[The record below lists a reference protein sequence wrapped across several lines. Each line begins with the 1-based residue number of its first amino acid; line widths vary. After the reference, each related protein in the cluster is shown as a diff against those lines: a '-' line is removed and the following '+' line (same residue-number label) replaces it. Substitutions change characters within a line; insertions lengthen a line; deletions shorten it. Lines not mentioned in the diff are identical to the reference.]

1 MAGNLNLSRIK
12 VGDKDFARVKAFM
25 EAGDSSIDG
34 IFKLVKK
41 IFESG

>member
-1 MAGNLNLSRIK
+1 MAGNLSLSRIK
-12 VGDKDFARVKAFM
+12 VGDEDFARVKAFL
-25 EAGDSSIDG
+25 EAGNSSING